1 MNATGPFFLGFLP
14 LFWVHG
20 IQPEH
25 RNGMVEY
32 SSLIGHTVSHYRIIE
47 KIGAGGMGEV
57 YRAHDER
64 LQRDVALKVLHPGML
79 TDEAA
84 RKRFRKEALAL
95 SKLNHPNIATIH
107 DFDTQEGVDF
117 LIMEHV
123 AGETLSEKVH
133 GGSLAEKEVVR
144 LGLQLAEGL
153 AAAHEQGIIHRD
165 LKPGNTRLT
174 IDGRLKILD
183 FGLAKLLQSPA
194 ETTETT
200 MTGSM
205 YETRGLVGTLPYM
218 APEQLRGESV
228 DGRTDIW
235 STGVLLYKMAT
246 GRSAFPE
253 AESARLIASI
263 LTTAP
268 ARPCG
273 VNRHLSSGLE
283 NIVLKCLEKDPE
295 DRYQSAK
302 ELAVDLR
309 RLLSP
314 STATHRILERRL
326 GVGMRISLAAGS
338 AVALL
343 LALILGLNLGGVR
356 DKLFGGKAHAPIR
369 SLVVLPLANLSGDPE
384 QEYFADG
391 MTEALITDLS
401 KIRSLKVISRT
412 SAMRFKEE
420 KKTLPQIALEL
431 GVDGVVQGSVMRA
444 GDRVRISVQ
453 LIYATSDEHLW
464 AESYERDFK
473 DILALQGEVAQAIA
487 NEIRVQLTPQEQ
499 ARLAAAQPVNAEAY
513 QLYLKGRFFWGKATE
528 EDYRASKKYFERAL
542 EIDPHYALA
551 FSGLANYFWATDELS
566 PQVAMPKAKDYA
578 LKALAIDDTLSDAHT
593 TLANVKFNADWDWQ
607 GAEKEFKRA
616 IELNPN
622 DVEGHR
628 GYSVFLSAMGRPE
641 GALTEIQTAQ
651 RLDPLSLITSSDVGW
666 AYYFARRYDRA
677 IERCQETLE
686 LDPNFVGAH
695 DCLGSAYL
703 AKGNYGK
710 AIAECQRA
718 TTGSGNDLLRATGLG
733 RAYARAG
740 RTAKAQEV
748 LQRLRS
754 ESERR
759 YVPPYF
765 LATVYAALGE
775 KDEAFTWLE
784 KAYDVRD
791 TNLTWLKVD
800 DAVDPL
806 RSDARFRELF
816 SRIGLPQ

>member
-1 MNATGPFFLGFLP
+1 MAD
-14 LFWVHG
+14 
-20 IQPEH
+20 
-25 RNGMVEY
+25 
-32 SSLIGHTVSHYRIIE
+32 SASLIGQTVSHYRIIE

-64 LQRDVALKVLHPGML
+64 LERDVALKVLHPGML
-79 TDEAA
+79 TGETA

-95 SKLNHPNIATIH
+95 SKLNHPNIATVH

-123 AGETLSEKVH
+123 AGETLSEKVR

-183 FGLAKLLQSPA
+183 FGLAKLVQSPA
-194 ETTETT
+194 ETTETAL
-200 MTGSM
+200 TGSM

-218 APEQLRGESV
+218 APEQLRGDPV

-235 STGVLLYKMAT
+235 SAGVLLYKMAT

-263 LTTAP
+263 LTAAP
-268 ARPCG
+268 APPRG
-273 VNRHLSSGLE
+273 VNQHLSSGLE
-283 NIVLKCLEKDPE
+283 NIILKCLEKDPE

-314 STATHRILERRL
+314 STVTHRIPQRRL
-326 GVGMRISLAAGS
+326 GVGKRISLAAAS
-338 AVALL
+338 AVVVS

-356 DKLFGGKAHAPIR
+356 DKLFSGKAHASIR

-401 KIRSLKVISRT
+401 KIRSLKVISRA
-412 SAMRFKEE
+412 SAMRYKEE
-420 KKTLPQIALEL
+420 KKTLPQIAREL
-431 GVDGVVQGSVMRA
+431 GVDGVVQGSVMQA
-444 GDRVRISVQ
+444 GDRVRISAQ
-453 LIYATSDEHLW
+453 LIYATSDQHLW

-487 NEIRVQLTPQEQ
+487 NEIRIQLTPQEQ
-499 ARLAAAQPVNAEAY
+499 ARLATAKPVNGGAY
-513 QLYLKGRFFWGKATE
+513 QLYLKGRFFWSKATE
-528 EDYRASKKYFERAL
+528 EDYKAAKKNFDRAL
-542 EIDPHYALA
+542 ELDPNYALA
-551 FSGLANYFWATDELS
+551 LSGLANYFWATDELS
-566 PQVAMPKAKDYA
+566 PQVAMPRAKDYA

-622 DVEGHR
+622 EAEGR
-628 GYSVFLSAMGRPE
+628 RAYSVFLSAMGRSE
-641 GALTEIQTAQ
+641 EALMEIQTAQ

-666 AYYFARRYDRA
+666 ANYFARRYDRA
-677 IERCQETLE
+677 IEQCQETLE

-718 TTGSGNDLLRATGLG
+718 TTGSGNDLLRVTGLG
-733 RAYARAG
+733 RAYALAG
-740 RTAKAQEV
+740 RTAKAREV
-748 LQRLRS
+748 LQKLHS

-800 DAVDPL
+800 DAVDSL
-806 RSDARFRELF
+806 RSDARFRALL